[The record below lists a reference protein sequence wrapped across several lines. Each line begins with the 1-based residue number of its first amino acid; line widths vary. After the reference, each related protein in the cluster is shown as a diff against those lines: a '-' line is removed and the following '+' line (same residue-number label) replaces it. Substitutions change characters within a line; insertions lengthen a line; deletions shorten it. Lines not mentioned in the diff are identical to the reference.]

1 MIYKKGIFE
10 KHENLPQA
18 FWTSGN
24 SSTSDHATAVAG
36 ILVAKDDSKGI
47 VGIVPDSKLGSQA
60 LSTGN
65 WSSDIKNAGE
75 QLEAGDV
82 FIIEEQRWGPNL
94 SYALLEFF
102 DEVFNTIK

>member
-1 MIYKKGIFE
+1 M
-10 KHENLPQA
+10 
-18 FWTSGN
+18 
-24 SSTSDHATAVAG
+24 AG

-47 VGIVPDSKLGSQA
+47 VGIVPDSKIDSQA

-82 FIIEEQRWGPNL
+82 FIIEEQR
-94 SYALLEFF
+94 
-102 DEVFNTIK
+102 